1 MDKIVR
7 KKIGILGAGALGGA
21 VARGLGQRG
30 FNVSVFDTN
39 PEKGEALASFG
50 VHVSPSSE
58 ELCCG
63 NDIIMAAIKPY
74 IFFPV
79 LRPLE
84 TMLENK
90 LCVSLAG
97 GISLDSLKNAFP
109 NIRWARA
116 MTNICAAVNR
126 AFTGYVL
133 PETATDEESGFLAEA
148 LQSLGEAVP
157 VQERLFDA
165 ITAISGS
172 GPAFYFS
179 FFDAFL
185 LAGVR
190 LGLPADLALKATAW
204 TAAGASELVLQ
215 SGKHP
220 AALRDEVSTPGGTT
234 IEGVSALHEGGVPA
248 AIIRCISKTAE
259 KSESMSQ
266 KAAESC
272 RADLKK

>member
-39 PEKGEALASFG
+39 PEKGEALSPFG
-50 VHVSPSSE
+50 VHVAPSSE
-58 ELCCG
+58 ELCRG
-63 NDIIMAAIKPY
+63 NDIIMAAIKPF

-97 GISLDSLKNAFP
+97 GISLDSLKSAFP
-109 NIRWARA
+109 NIRWVRA

-133 PETATDEESGFLAEA
+133 PETATDGEAEFLVEA

-157 VQERLFDA
+157 VQERFFDA

-204 TAAGASELVLQ
+204 TAAGASELLLQ

-259 KSESMSQ
+259 KSESMSR
-266 KAAESC
+266 KAAASLP
-272 RADLKK
+272 R

>member
-1 MDKIVR
+1 MEEIVR
-7 KKIGILGAGALGGA
+7 MKIGVLGAGALGGA

-39 PEKGEALASFG
+39 PEKGEALSPFG
-50 VHVSPSSE
+50 VHVAPSSE
-58 ELCCG
+58 ELCRG
-63 NDIIMAAIKPY
+63 NDIIMAAIKPF

-97 GISLDSLKNAFP
+97 GISLDSLKSAFP

-133 PETATDEESGFLAEA
+133 PETATDGEAEFLVEA

-157 VQERLFDA
+157 VQERFFDA

-204 TAAGASELVLQ
+204 TAAGASELLLQ

-259 KSESMSQ
+259 KSESMSR
-266 KAAESC
+266 KAAESLP
-272 RADLKK
+272 R